1 MNATLPALA
10 FRWFTGGALA
20 AMSGAGTEG
29 ACVALARFGWHRD
42 TFLMG
47 VGCAWILTGASAFL
61 MRRDFGRQVLLGVM
75 EAFGLFFAALA
86 TVTLLKLDPY
96 SLLPP
101 VAAWVWVIG
110 VLIAAGTWA
119 GLRLPRVKA
128 TMRHMG
134 QAAEQR
140 DAADEG
146 RLEAS

>member
-1 MNATLPALA
+1 MNATLPMLA
-10 FRWFTGGALA
+10 FRWLIGGAVA
-20 AMSGAGTEG
+20 AISGAGTVG
-29 ACVALARFGWHRD
+29 AGVALAKFGWHRD
-42 TFLMG
+42 TFLIG

-75 EAFGLFFAALA
+75 EAFGLLFAVLA
-86 TVTLLKLDPY
+86 TATLLKLDRD

-101 VAAWVWVIG
+101 VAGWVWVLG

-119 GLRLPRVKA
+119 GLRLPRVRA
-128 TMRHMG
+128 TMRHVG

-146 RLEAS
+146 R